1 MITNTLNR
9 LFVLGVITAA
19 MALSQPTIA
28 PTESQVGPRRGEDV
42 DGYNIVNSFEL
53 GYRWHDVSGNEGKY
67 RSDVNFG
74 NGIRLL
80 GSSLSV
86 HSKEGHGKYFDELLL
101 NTQGLGND
109 PYQYASLRVQKN
121 RLYRYDM
128 LWRQNDYYNPALILG
143 GQHLMD
149 TSRRLQDH
157 QILLLPQSSFR
168 FFAGYSRNSQS
179 GPALST
185 INLFDQHRGDE
196 FPLFTDVRR
205 LQDEYR
211 VGLEMELAGIRMTVQ
226 RGWEFFRDDTRNTS
240 GPQTGNNITDDTT
253 LTSFRRD
260 EPYHGSTDNW
270 RVHLQRE
277 QTKYFG
283 INGRFT
289 YAGTRRNFLFDEMA
303 VGTDRLGGALN
314 RQVLVAGNGRR
325 PVLAANLTTTVNP
338 ADALTI
344 VNHTSFHSTRM
355 DGDGTYN
362 EYNNSRTFGSL
373 IHFQYLGIQTLST
386 ATEAN
391 YRVSSVLGFFG
402 GYQYSTRDVRSIQQL
417 DFGDIV
423 PDRTEYEQNNTLHA
437 GRFGVRVR
445 PVKALTIIADGEVGR
460 ADRPI
465 FPTSEK
471 NYHVLG
477 GKVRY
482 KARSFAFGANVR
494 TNYNFNSASVF
505 SHSSKTRNYSA
516 DFSWSPQAS
525 YGIDASYS
533 KLHLDTLSGIAYFF
547 NNAFVQNDYSRYIS
561 NIHAGTI
568 SLRYSFGT
576 RVDLFGGYVRT
587 QDAGSDEAV
596 ISRLNFQTY
605 PLTFDSPMLRV
616 SVRLHEKLRW
626 NAGYQRYGY
635 SEVVLPIQNYH
646 ANTGYTSLSWSF

>member
-1 MITNTLNR
+1 
-9 LFVLGVITAA
+9 
-19 MALSQPTIA
+19 
-28 PTESQVGPRRGEDV
+28 
-42 DGYNIVNSFEL
+42 
-53 GYRWHDVSGNEGKY
+53 
-67 RSDVNFG
+67 
-74 NGIRLL
+74 
-80 GSSLSV
+80 
-86 HSKEGHGKYFDELLL
+86 
-101 NTQGLGND
+101 
-109 PYQYASLRVQKN
+109 
-121 RLYRYDM
+121 
-128 LWRQNDYYNPALILG
+128 
-143 GQHLMD
+143 
-149 TSRRLQDH
+149 
-157 QILLLPQSSFR
+157 
-168 FFAGYSRNSQS
+168 
-179 GPALST
+179 
-185 INLFDQHRGDE
+185 
-196 FPLFTDVRR
+196 
-205 LQDEYR
+205 
-211 VGLEMELAGIRMTVQ
+211 MTVQ

-240 GPQTGNNITDDTT
+240 GPQPGNNITDDTT

-505 SHSSKTRNYSA
+505 SHSSKTRTYSA
-516 DFSWSPQAS
+516 DFSWSPQAWLRNRRQLQQ
-525 YGIDASYS
+525 A
-533 KLHLDTLSGIAYFF
+533 A
-547 NNAFVQNDYSRYIS
+547 SRYIERHRLFLQQRVCPERLLALYQQYPCRDDQS
-561 NIHAGTI
+561 ALFVWDSRRFVRGLRTYAGCRQRRGCHQPLEFSDLSFDVRFADVTRI
-568 SLRYSFGT
+568 GSL
-576 RVDLFGGYVRT
+576 
-587 QDAGSDEAV
+587 A
-596 ISRLNFQTY
+596 
-605 PLTFDSPMLRV
+605 
-616 SVRLHEKLRW
+616 
-626 NAGYQRYGY
+626 
-635 SEVVLPIQNYH
+635 
-646 ANTGYTSLSWSF
+646 